1 MSLAELRRAIAAATR
16 ADEAR
21 CVRSLLAEA
30 TLPPPQFDAAGEV
43 ARRLVETL
51 RARRSRSGG
60 VDALMREFSLSGAE
74 GVALMCLAEALL
86 RIPDAATAD
95 ALIRDK
101 VSRGDWRSHLGRSR
115 SLFVNAAA
123 WGLMITGNL
132 VATHSDEGLGRS
144 LTQLIARGGEPLIR
158 KGVDMAMRLLG
169 QQFVTGQT
177 IDEALANA
185 RDRRRQGYRY
195 TFEDGEGSL
204 GAEAEVSLPLSPQ
217 LELEGQIGG
226 EAGDRLADM
235 AKQVALTAY
244 PFAPADP
251 RYPREKAYG
260 LAEAALRFL
269 RVQIALQAQ
278 QAALDLQARG
288 MERELARRTLELEDR
303 KSALA
308 ELRLARGEISFQDAQ
323 DQRVALSEARRRLF
337 DSELASLRDW
347 KTLQVLFAPGTD
359 DVALAPLSLGE
370 LREFVA
376 ARAARLAALRGQAP
390 SSQKLETLRL
400 ELAALRA
407 EWGAT
412 PVFRPDGQAQTVRR
426 ESCGGI
432 ASGRSGRGQVEFIEQ
447 FSARRFPT
455 EDLAVVVDGQ

>member
-1 MSLAELRRAIAAATR
+1 MRAAGALLAALALATALTRPAAAEELSLAEIAQRALRENLAVARAER
-16 ADEAR
+16 VLRE
-21 CVRSLLAEA
+21 AEA
-30 TLPPPQFDAAGEV
+30 DL
-43 ARRLVETL
+43 
-51 RARRSRSGG
+51 
-60 VDALMREFSLSGAE
+60 
-74 GVALMCLAEALL
+74 
-86 RIPDAATAD
+86 
-95 ALIRDK
+95 K
-101 VSRGDWRSHLGRSR
+101 
-115 SLFVNAAA
+115 
-123 WGLMITGNL
+123 
-132 VATHSDEGLGRS
+132 
-144 LTQLIARGGEPLIR
+144 GEP
-158 KGVDMAMRLLG
+158 RLKNSALSLG
-169 QQFVTGQT
+169 G
-177 IDEALANA
+177 D
-185 RDRRRQGYRY
+185 YRY

-217 LELEGQIGG
+217 LELEGQISG

-244 PFAPADP
+244 PFAPTDP

-337 DSELASLRDW
+337 DSELAALRDW

-376 ARAARLAALRGQAP
+376 ARAARLAALRRQAP

-412 PVFRPDGQAQTVRR
+412 PVFRPDTRLSA
-426 ESCGGI
+426 
-432 ASGRSGRGQVEFIEQ
+432 AAGRSGPASGSQPYVSLSFSFSLSPSQRRQEDRLSLQQDIAEQELVIAAEAYALELERRLGVQSIAIAEQALAAALLQQERDTLAAREAELLFQQGRRTVLERDQLGLNVER
-447 FSARRFPT
+447 ARIQCYRAAV
-455 EDLAVVVDGQ
+455 DLYGAQGTLLLLYPESPPAR